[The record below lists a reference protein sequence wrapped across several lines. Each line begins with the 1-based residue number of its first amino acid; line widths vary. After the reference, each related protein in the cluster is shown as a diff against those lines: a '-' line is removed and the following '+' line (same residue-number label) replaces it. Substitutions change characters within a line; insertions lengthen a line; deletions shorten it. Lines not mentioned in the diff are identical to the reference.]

1 MNIDE
6 MIETIHNANASVRL
20 MEHRKRERRRVVR
33 WVAPAAP
40 AAVAAAAVALLVVL
54 PRGNAAQAAPAVAGV
69 YCNSQC
75 NPDDVMALIDNQIN
89 HIKTLQVS

>member
-33 WVAPAAP
+33 WVAPAA
-40 AAVAAAAVALLVVL
+40 VAAAAVVLLVVL

-89 HIKTLQVS
+89 HIKTLQIS